1 MDVFHG
7 TDRLHVFVFD
17 LIQKG
22 FILTQKDNLY
32 LIIILYIKSNMHLLR
47 ITMR

>member
-1 MDVFHG
+1 MGVFHG

-22 FILTQKDNLY
+22 FVLTQKT
-32 LIIILYIKSNMHLLR
+32 ICV
-47 ITMR
+47 